1 MAQDAEHAALLV
13 QRIAVNI
20 ILGGKR
26 LGLVHGGRPLL
37 SLGFGSG
44 SVAAGYQNS

>member
-1 MAQDAEHAALLV
+1 MTKDTEYPAFLV
-13 QRIAVNI
+13 QRIAVDI

-44 SVAAGYQNS
+44 SVAAGG